1 MNYQEVIAFLYNS
14 FPMFEKTGGG
24 AYHPGL
30 ERIETL
36 CAHFGDPHKKI
47 RTIHIAGTNGKGSSS
62 HLITSVLQAAG
73 YKTGLYTSPHL
84 KEFTERI
91 RINGNEISKEA
102 ITDFV
107 NEHYSFFK
115 SLQASFFEITT
126 LMAFYFFEKEK
137 TDIAIIETGMGGR
150 LDSTNIIFPEVSLIT
165 NISFDHMQYLGDTLE
180 KIAGEKAGIIK
191 QGIPVVVSEKQVDI
205 AHVFI
210 QKTTEKNAPL
220 HFAEENV
227 SIQNIRFSNGTMT
240 FDIPNGLQNLQ
251 CGLGG
256 FYQEKNIK
264 GVLTVLDL
272 LKEKNWKIS
281 EEAIRKGFAEV
292 VTLTGLKGRW
302 YFLQQHPSILCDT
315 AHNEAG
321 IAYVTKQLKTIS
333 YQNLYVVLGVVKDKD
348 LAPVLELLPKEA
360 WYFFTK
366 PSLPRALPEEELFE
380 KATAAGL
387 KGEKVATVREALE
400 KAKSKAGK
408 DDLIYVG
415 GSTFVVAEVI

>member
-1 MNYQEVIAFLYNS
+1 MNYQEVIGFLYNS

-30 ERIETL
+30 ERTEAL
-36 CAHFGDPHKKI
+36 CAYFGDPHKKI
-47 RTIHIAGTNGKGSSS
+47 RTVHIAGTNGKGSSS

-91 RINGNEISKEA
+91 RINGQEISKEA

-107 NEHYSFFK
+107 NEHYTFFK
-115 SLQASFFEITT
+115 SFHASFFEITT
-126 LMAFYFFEKEK
+126 VMAFYFFAKEK
-137 TDIAIIETGMGGR
+137 TDIAVIETGMGGR
-150 LDSTNIIFPEVSLIT
+150 LDSTNVIFPEVSLIT

-191 QGIPVVVSEKQVDI
+191 PEIPVVISESQAGIVP
-205 AHVFI
+205 VFTG
-210 QKTTEKNAPL
+210 KAAKKNAPVY
-220 HFAEENV
+220 FAEEKI
-227 SIQNIRFSNGTMT
+227 SIQNIRFANGTMT
-240 FDIPNGLQNLQ
+240 FDIPHGMQEVQ

-264 GVLTVLDL
+264 GVLATLEL
-272 LKEKNWKIS
+272 LKEKGWNIS

-302 YFLQQHPSILCDT
+302 YFLQQHPAILCDT

-333 YQNLYVVLGVVKDKD
+333 YQNLYVVLGMVKDKD
-348 LAPVLELLPKEA
+348 LDPILELLPKDA

-366 PSLPRALPEEELFE
+366 PALPRALPEEELFE

-387 KGEKVATVREALE
+387 KGEKAATVHEALAR
-400 KAKSKAGK
+400 AKTKAGK